1 MANNTI
7 NLNEKMPPEE
17 ETEISAKTLDSADPA
32 SSLPDDQHPNGSGQP
47 PPPSAENPPL
57 GVAAKEG
64 EKAKCST
71 VTPHAGINAGPD
83 DDIQK
88 KIRRAERFGMP
99 VQLSEA
105 EKRSSR
111 AERYVFMHIFFALGR
126 ELFACKRIAS
136 WMI

>member
-7 NLNEKMPPEE
+7 NLNEKLPPEE

-32 SSLPDDQHPNGSGQP
+32 SSLPDDQPNGSSQP
-47 PPPSAENPPL
+47 PPPSAENHAED
-57 GVAAKEG
+57 VAAKEG
-64 EKAKCST
+64 EKVKCST
-71 VTPHAGINAGPD
+71 MTAHAGINAGPD

-111 AERYVFMHIFFALGR
+111 AERFVIVHVMLALCR
-126 ELFACKRIAS
+126 EFFACKRIAS
-136 WMI
+136 VMI